1 MNTIFDVLR
10 QLVKHFGAG
19 EDHDRA
25 LEIIDAAEHP
35 AEPAGPAAADAA
47 PSAAADPPVTG
58 DPQGPPPGG
67 SQL

>member
-19 EDHDRA
+19 AEHDRA

-35 AEPAGPAAADAA
+35 AETGPAAADAA
-47 PSAAADPPVTG
+47 PSAAAADPPVTG
-58 DPQGPPPGG
+58 APEGPPPGG